1 MPLRRA
7 QARRSSRSYSRRSC
21 SRPSTHYLEAPA
33 DDATLSPEQRER
45 ETAKTAAEVLL
56 SERHLANLI
65 WKAID
70 KVGPRC
76 RQRTA
81 DPTAV
86 LGLEIVPRQ
95 QLHRWSRNG

>member
-1 MPLRRA
+1 M
-7 QARRSSRSYSRRSC
+7 
-21 SRPSTHYLEAPA
+21 
-33 DDATLSPEQRER
+33 LSPEQRER

-70 KVGPRC
+70 KVCPRC
-76 RQRTA
+76 THRTA

-95 QLHRWSRNG
+95 HLHRWSRNGRWVLGRVGLFRQTVAVR